1 MKTKILFL
9 IAALV
14 FLSPVFSFSQDS
26 GTPVHK
32 QRPAQLETFGDKYV
46 PNAFNNEKTS
56 LPHSNSSLRNTSIFT
71 QQVNVNGSGQ
81 NILGDAGN
89 EPSIAFNPNNRS
101 FVIIEYKLENES
113 DKLKQILKYIK
124 SLNDSQK
131 SELVEEAVNEY
142 YAKTNERAIVDIS
155 KYN

>member
-1 MKTKILFL
+1 MRDFFAENDNLNKIFPSLHFL
-9 IAALV
+9 V
-14 FLSPVFSFSQDS
+14 KEYQVRKNSFFD
-26 GTPVHK
+26 T
-32 QRPAQLETFGDKYV
+32 
-46 PNAFNNEKTS
+46 
-56 LPHSNSSLRNTSIFT
+56 
-71 QQVNVNGSGQ
+71 
-81 NILGDAGN
+81 
-89 EPSIAFNPNNRS
+89 IAFNPNNKS

-113 DKLKQILKYIK
+113 DKLNQILKYIK